1 MTKRGLKIH
10 AVSPEVEAEW
20 RRLAEDVY
28 PKIRGDMVPADM
40 FDKVRGLLADYR
52 GGRGKPAK

>member
-1 MTKRGLKIH
+1 MTKRGLKVH
-10 AVSPEVEAEW
+10 AASPEVEAEW

-28 PKIRGDMVPADM
+28 PEIRGGIVPAAM

-52 GGRGKPAK
+52 AGRGKPAK